1 MKIGKVEAK
10 VSMDE
15 AGKDQSLGGFV
26 FRVRIMNVTL
36 TAIDFNLINYKLHI
50 YDLISL
56 TTVGLR

>member
-36 TAIDFNLINYKLHI
+36 TAIESSFYLCNYF
-50 YDLISL
+50 
-56 TTVGLR
+56 